1 MSNCQFCHAATS
13 CPPRSFLKP
22 HSSPPS
28 KTSEFAI
35 EGDLPRLLTIGL
47 HEAPR
52 SNILWTVSLS
62 YLVSEP
68 AVGPRMK
75 LPIETGR
82 MMGGRWN
89 RAPHRLPHRAIILCR
104 SHRQQREFVM
114 KVLLVNG
121 SSKANGNT
129 ARALAEVAE
138 QLNAEGIDTEVF
150 QLGTKPIRDCIG
162 CGQCGKLDCRCT
174 FDDDAVNELIAAA
187 EQADGFVF
195 GSPVYYAHPSGRIL
209 SALDR
214 AFYAGSKAFAH
225 KPGAAVA
232 VARRGG
238 TSTTFDVL
246 NKYFTINQMPVVA
259 STYWNN
265 VFGAMPG
272 EAAQDAEGLAT
283 MRNIGKNMAW
293 LLHCIEAGQAA
304 GIEAPEADRE
314 RTNFIR

>member
-1 MSNCQFCHAATS
+1 
-13 CPPRSFLKP
+13 
-22 HSSPPS
+22 
-28 KTSEFAI
+28 
-35 EGDLPRLLTIGL
+35 
-47 HEAPR
+47 
-52 SNILWTVSLS
+52 
-62 YLVSEP
+62 
-68 AVGPRMK
+68 
-75 LPIETGR
+75 
-82 MMGGRWN
+82 
-89 RAPHRLPHRAIILCR
+89 
-104 SHRQQREFVM
+104 M

-121 SSKANGNT
+121 SPKANGNT
-129 ARALAEVAE
+129 ARALAEIAE

-150 QLGTKPIRDCIG
+150 QLGAKPIRDCIG
-162 CGQCGKLDCRCT
+162 CGQCGKLGGRCT
-174 FDDDAVNELIAAA
+174 FDDDVVNELIAAA

-272 EAAQDAEGLAT
+272 EAPKTPRAWPPCATSARTWPGSCIVSRQDRPPAS
-283 MRNIGKNMAW
+283 KP
-293 LLHCIEAGQAA
+293 
-304 GIEAPEADRE
+304 PEADRE